1 MTSLRELAA
10 SPVPRLRADQRDEL
24 LRVAEHAE
32 LALRAGVGLTLTD
45 YLEADWL
52 TRRALIAAADS
63 LRGLAAQR
71 AGLAALG
78 PLGAAMAGADMDGG
92 AAAESVYLAQQTALA
107 VADIQ
112 TETERAL
119 RGA

>member
-1 MTSLRELAA
+1 MTLRELAA
-10 SPVPRLRADQRDEL
+10 LPLSPLRQDQQVEL

-32 LALRAGVGLTLTD
+32 LALRAGVSLSLAD
-45 YLEADWL
+45 YLAADWL
-52 TRRALIAAADS
+52 TRRAFIAAADS

-92 AAAESVYLAQQTALA
+92 AAAESVYLSQQTALA
-107 VADIQ
+107 VASIQ
-112 TETERAL
+112 AETERAL
-119 RGA
+119 RVP

>member
-1 MTSLRELAA
+1 MTLRELAA
-10 SPVPRLRADQRDEL
+10 SPVPPPRADQQAEL

-32 LALRAGVGLTLTD
+32 LALRAGVSLTLSD
-45 YLEADWL
+45 YIEADWL

-63 LRGLAAQR
+63 LRGIAAQR
-71 AGLAALG
+71 AGLASLG
-78 PLGAAMAGADMDGG
+78 PLGAALAGADMDGG

-107 VADIQ
+107 VASIQ
-112 TETERAL
+112 AETESAL